1 MAYIGA
7 EPLPGQNREVDDISS
22 SFNGSTTAFT
32 LQVNGLNV
40 SPETANNILVNIG
53 GVIQNPG
60 TDYTIAASTITFT
73 TAPASGLSFFAI
85 ILGAG
90 INTATV
96 ADQTIGTSKVLD
108 NAITADKLAH
118 TSVTAGSYTTA
129 DITVDAQGRITAA
142 ANGTIAE
149 AEIANNAVT
158 TNKIADEAV
167 TLAKLPHG
175 TSSNDGKFLRA
186 NNGADPTFET
196 VNTDLVSDTS
206 PQLGG
211 NLDVNTKNINFGDSA
226 SSSDDRLTFGAG
238 TDLSI
243 YHQASNNTSYLL
255 NTSTDLTFMTS
266 GTNVNVKSDTGE
278 TLAKFVKNGAV
289 ELYFNNG
296 KRFETTDN
304 GILVT
309 GDDTT
314 GSIIKGDFRLK
325 TAGNTQHIV
334 YDASASRLN
343 FADGIT
349 ATFGDGNDL
358 QISHSG
364 SSSITSDDGSFTIA
378 NTANNQHINLKKATN
393 GDIRILDSGN
403 NNTHI
408 FETGGA
414 LRFLGSQTREGNS
427 NSILTA
433 GNNSL
438 DFNGTEYMYF
448 RIAQVERARFQNSNN
463 GFFQIGR
470 SGNTPAN
477 AQLGLGVTNSICGAQ
492 SISNDTGG
500 NEHYRFN
507 NPNGECGQIVT
518 SGSSTSYNTSSD
530 YRLKENDV
538 EISDGITRVKKLR
551 PIRFNWKV
559 DNSKTVDGFFAHEV
573 QEVVPESVRNDK
585 DQVVTQADI
594 DAEKY
599 KQDELGN
606 PIYQSYDAAY
616 IVPLLTAALKEE
628 IAKREALETRVAALE
643 SS

>member
-96 ADQTIGTSKVLD
+96 ADDTIGASKLID
-108 NAITADKLAH
+108 

-158 TNKIADEAV
+158 TNKIADQAV

-196 VNTDLVSDTS
+196 VSSVGGATGVDFNDNVKARFGTGNDLSIFHNATNSFISNTTGILQID
-206 PQLGG
+206 
-211 NLDVNTKNINFGDSA
+211 
-226 SSSDDRLTFGAG
+226 SDDRVQVNATEFRVKNAG
-238 TDLSI
+238 
-243 YHQASNNTSYLL
+243 
-255 NTSTDLTFMTS
+255 
-266 GTNVNVKSDTGE
+266 DTE
-278 TLAKFVKNGAV
+278 TIAKFIQDGAV
-289 ELYFNNG
+289 ELYYNNG

-364 SSSITSDDGSFTIA
+364 SSSITSDSGSFTIA
-378 NTANNQHINLKKATN
+378 NTANNQHINLKKATQ
-393 GDIRILDSGN
+393 GDIRILDSGD

-448 RIAQVERARFQNSNN
+448 RVANVERARFQNSNN
-463 GFFQIGR
+463 GYFQIGR

-477 AQLGLGVTNSICGAQ
+477 AQLGLAVTNSICGAQ

-507 NPNGECGQIVT
+507 NPNGECGNIMTTGT
-518 SGSSTSYNTSSD
+518 STVYNTSSD

-551 PIRFNWKV
+551 PIKFNWKV
-559 DNSKTVDGFFAHEV
+559 DNTKTVDGFFAHEV
-573 QEVVPESVRNDK
+573 KEVVPEAVAYDK

-606 PIYQSYDAAY
+606 PIYQSYDASY

>member
-96 ADQTIGTSKVLD
+96 ADDTIGASKLID
-108 NAITADKLAH
+108 

-158 TNKIADEAV
+158 TNKIADQAV

-196 VNTDLVSDTS
+196 VSSVGGATGVDFNDNVKARFGTGNDLSIFHNATNSFISNTTGILQID
-206 PQLGG
+206 
-211 NLDVNTKNINFGDSA
+211 
-226 SSSDDRLTFGAG
+226 SDDRVQVNATEFRVKNAG
-238 TDLSI
+238 
-243 YHQASNNTSYLL
+243 
-255 NTSTDLTFMTS
+255 
-266 GTNVNVKSDTGE
+266 DTE
-278 TLAKFVKNGAV
+278 TIAKFIQDGAV
-289 ELYFNNG
+289 ELYYNNG

-364 SSSITSDDGSFTIA
+364 SSSITSDSGSFTIA
-378 NTANNQHINLKKATN
+378 NTANNQHINLKKATQ
-393 GDIRILDSGN
+393 GDIRILDSGD

-448 RIAQVERARFQNSNN
+448 RVANVERARFQNSNN
-463 GFFQIGR
+463 GYFQIGR

-477 AQLGLGVTNSICGAQ
+477 AQVGVAVTNSICGIQ
-492 SISNDTGG
+492 TISNDTGG

-507 NPNGECGQIVT
+507 NPNGECGNIMT
-518 SGSSTSYNTSSD
+518 TGSSTVYNTSSD

-551 PIRFNWKV
+551 PIKFNWKV
-559 DNSKTVDGFFAHEV
+559 DNTKTVDGFFAHEV
-573 QEVVPESVRNDK
+573 KEVVPEAVAYDK

-616 IVPLLTAALKEE
+616 LVPLLTAALKEE

>member
-96 ADQTIGTSKVLD
+96 ADDTIGASKLID
-108 NAITADKLAH
+108 

-158 TNKIADEAV
+158 TNKIADQAV

-196 VNTDLVSDTS
+196 VSSVGGATGVDFNDNVKARFGTGNDLSIFHNATNSFISNTTGILQID
-206 PQLGG
+206 
-211 NLDVNTKNINFGDSA
+211 
-226 SSSDDRLTFGAG
+226 SDDRVQVNATEFRVKNAG
-238 TDLSI
+238 
-243 YHQASNNTSYLL
+243 
-255 NTSTDLTFMTS
+255 
-266 GTNVNVKSDTGE
+266 DTE
-278 TLAKFVKNGAV
+278 TIAKFIQDGAV
-289 ELYFNNG
+289 ELYYNNG

-343 FADGIT
+343 FADGIA

-364 SSSITSDDGSFTIA
+364 SSSITSDSGSFTIA
-378 NTANNQHINLKKATN
+378 NTANNQHINLKKATQ
-393 GDIRILDSGN
+393 GDIRILDSGD

-414 LRFLGSQTREGNS
+414 LRFLGSQTREASNS

-448 RIAQVERARFQNSNN
+448 RVANVERARFQNSNN
-463 GFFQIGR
+463 GYFQIGR

-477 AQLGLGVTNSICGAQ
+477 AQLGLAVTNSICGAQ

-507 NPNGECGQIVT
+507 NPNGECGNIMTTGT
-518 SGSSTSYNTSSD
+518 STVYNTSSD

-551 PIRFNWKV
+551 PIKFNWKV
-559 DNSKTVDGFFAHEV
+559 DNTKTVDGFFAHEV
-573 QEVVPESVRNDK
+573 KEVVPEAVAYDK

-616 IVPLLTAALKEE
+616 LVPLLTAALKEE

>member
-22 SFNGSTTAFT
+22 GFNGNATAFT

-96 ADQTIGTSKVLD
+96 ADDTIGASKLID
-108 NAITADKLAH
+108 TA
-118 TSVTAGSYTTA
+118 VTAGSYTTA

-142 ANGTIAE
+142 ASGTISG
-149 AEIANNAVT
+149 AEIADQAVT
-158 TNKIADEAV
+158 NAKVNNSAAIAFSKLA
-167 TLAKLPHG
+167 TLADGNILVG
-175 TSSNDGKFLRA
+175 NGSGVATSVNPSGDIDISNT
-186 NNGADPTFET
+186 GAFSIASGVI
-196 VNTDLVSDTS
+196 VNA
-206 PQLGG
+206 
-211 NLDVNTKNINFGDSA
+211 DVNGSAAIDVSKLSGVMPLAGGTFTGDVTFDGATAGRDIVFDRSDNALEFASYAQLKLADQASIRLGTGEDMNINHSGAAGSI
-226 SSSDDRLTFGAG
+226 SSS
-238 TDLSI
+238 
-243 YHQASNNTSYLL
+243 
-255 NTSTDLTFMTS
+255 
-266 GTNVNVKSDTGE
+266 
-278 TLAKFVKNGAV
+278 
-289 ELYFNNG
+289 
-296 KRFETTDN
+296 
-304 GILVT
+304 
-309 GDDTT
+309 T
-314 GSIIKGDFRLK
+314 GSL
-325 TAGNTQHIV
+325 
-334 YDASASRLN
+334 
-343 FADGIT
+343 
-349 ATFGDGNDL
+349 
-358 QISHSG
+358 
-364 SSSITSDDGSFTIA
+364 TIA
-378 NTANNQHINLKKATN
+378 NTANNQHIVIKKATQ
-393 GDIRILDSGN
+393 GDIRIQDSSAA
-403 NNTHI
+403 NTHI

-448 RIAQVERARFQNSNN
+448 RIANNERARFQNSNN
-463 GFFQIGR
+463 GYFQIGR
-470 SGNTPAN
+470 AGNTPAN
-477 AQLGLGVTNSICGAQ
+477 AQLGLAVTNSICGAQ
-492 SISNDTGG
+492 SISDDTGG

-507 NPNGECGQIVT
+507 NPNGECGNIMT
-518 SGSSTSYNTSSD
+518 TGSSTVYNTSSD

-551 PIRFNWKV
+551 PIKFNWKV

-573 QEVVPESVRNDK
+573 QEVVPEAVAYDK

>member
-96 ADQTIGTSKVLD
+96 ADDTIGASKLID
-108 NAITADKLAH
+108 

-158 TNKIADEAV
+158 TNKIADQAV

-196 VNTDLVSDTS
+196 VSSVGGATGVDFNDNVKARFGTGNDLSIFHNATNSFISNTTGILQID
-206 PQLGG
+206 
-211 NLDVNTKNINFGDSA
+211 
-226 SSSDDRLTFGAG
+226 SDDRVQVNATEFRVKNAG
-238 TDLSI
+238 
-243 YHQASNNTSYLL
+243 
-255 NTSTDLTFMTS
+255 
-266 GTNVNVKSDTGE
+266 DTE
-278 TLAKFVKNGAV
+278 TIAKFIQDGAV
-289 ELYFNNG
+289 ELYYNNG

-378 NTANNQHINLKKATN
+378 NTANNQHIVLKKATQ
-393 GDIRILDSGN
+393 GDIRIQDSSS

-448 RIAQVERARFQNSNN
+448 RIANNERARFQNSNN
-463 GFFQIGR
+463 GYFQVGR

-477 AQLGLGVTNSICGAQ
+477 AQVGVAVTNSICGIQ
-492 SISNDTGG
+492 TISNDTGG

-507 NPNGECGQIVT
+507 NPNGECGNIMTTGT
-518 SGSSTSYNTSSD
+518 STVYNTSSD

-551 PIRFNWKV
+551 PIKFNWKV
-559 DNSKTVDGFFAHEV
+559 DNTKTVDGFFAHEV
-573 QEVVPESVRNDK
+573 KEVVPEAVAYDK

-606 PIYQSYDAAY
+606 PIYQSYDASY

>member
-96 ADQTIGTSKVLD
+96 ADDTIGASKLID
-108 NAITADKLAH
+108 TA
-118 TSVTAGSYTTA
+118 VTAGSYTTA

-167 TLAKLPHG
+167 TLAKLVHG
-175 TSSNDGKFLRA
+175 TSSNNGKFLRA

-211 NLDVNTKNINFGDSA
+211 NLDANTKNILFGDSG
-226 SSSDDRLTFGAG
+226 SSNDDRIKFGA
-238 TDLSI
+238 
-243 YHQASNNTSYLL
+243 
-255 NTSTDLTFMTS
+255 STDLQIYHDSNNSYIQES
-266 GTNVNVKSDTGE
+266 GTGALYIDASQVYITKFGASE
-278 TLAKFVKNGAV
+278 TMAKFFSDNSV

-334 YDASASRLN
+334 YDASASRMN

-378 NTANNQHINLKKATN
+378 NTANNQHIVLKKATQ
-393 GDIRILDSGN
+393 GDIRIQDSSS

-438 DFNGTEYMYF
+438 DFNGSEYMYF
-448 RIAQVERARFQNSNN
+448 RINQNERARFQNSNN
-463 GFFQIGR
+463 GYFQVGR
-470 SGNTPAN
+470 AGNTPAN
-477 AQLGLGVTNSICGAQ
+477 AQIGVAVTNSICGVQ
-492 SISNDTGG
+492 SISDDTGG

-507 NPNGECGQIVT
+507 NPNGECGNIMT
-518 SGSSTSYNTSSD
+518 SGSSTTYNTSSD

-551 PIRFNWKV
+551 PIKFNWKV

-573 QEVVPESVRNDK
+573 QEVVPEAVTYDK

-606 PIYQSYDAAY
+606 PIYQSYDSAY
-616 IVPLLTAALKEE
+616 LVPLLTAALKEE

>member
-96 ADQTIGTSKVLD
+96 ADDTIGASKLID
-108 NAITADKLAH
+108 

-158 TNKIADEAV
+158 TNKIADQAV

-196 VNTDLVSDTS
+196 VSSVGGATGVDFNDNVKARFGTGNDLSIFHNATNSFISNTTGILQID
-206 PQLGG
+206 
-211 NLDVNTKNINFGDSA
+211 
-226 SSSDDRLTFGAG
+226 SDDRVQVNATEFRVKNAG
-238 TDLSI
+238 
-243 YHQASNNTSYLL
+243 
-255 NTSTDLTFMTS
+255 
-266 GTNVNVKSDTGE
+266 DTE
-278 TLAKFVKNGAV
+278 TIAKFIQDGAV
-289 ELYFNNG
+289 ELYYNNG

-364 SSSITSDDGSFTIA
+364 SSSITSDSGSFTIA
-378 NTANNQHINLKKATN
+378 NTANNQHINLKKATQ
-393 GDIRILDSGN
+393 GDIRILDSGD

-448 RIAQVERARFQNSNN
+448 RVANVERARFQNSNN
-463 GFFQIGR
+463 GYFQIGR

-477 AQLGLGVTNSICGAQ
+477 AQLGLAVTNSICGAQ

-507 NPNGECGQIVT
+507 NPNGECGNIMTTGT
-518 SGSSTSYNTSSD
+518 STVYNTSSD

-551 PIRFNWKV
+551 PIKFNWKV

-573 QEVVPESVRNDK
+573 QEVVPEAVAYDK

-616 IVPLLTAALKEE
+616 LVPLLTAALKEE

>member
-32 LQVNGLNV
+32 LQVSGVNV

-96 ADQTIGTSKVLD
+96 ADQTIGTSKVID

-142 ANGTIAE
+142 ASGTIAN
-149 AEIANNAVT
+149 AEIADGAITNAKV
-158 TNKIADEAV
+158 NASAAIARSK
-167 TLAKLPHG
+167 LA
-175 TSSNDGKFLRA
+175 N
-186 NNGADPTFET
+186 
-196 VNTDLVSDTS
+196 VDLVDDTS

-211 NLDVNTKNINFGDSA
+211 ALDLNGNKITGGADIDLTDSGQIKIGTGDDLSLFH
-226 SSSDDRLTFGAG
+226 DG
-238 TDLSI
+238 TDSHI
-243 YHQASNNTSYLL
+243 KN
-255 NTSTDLTFMTS
+255 
-266 GTNVNVKSDTGE
+266 DTGE
-278 TLAKFVKNGAV
+278 LKIRANNVQFRTKLDDETLADLNANGAV

-309 GDDTT
+309 GDNTT

-325 TAGNTQHIV
+325 TANNTQHIV
-334 YDASASRLN
+334 YDASESRLN
-343 FADGIT
+343 FADGIS
-349 ATFGDGNDL
+349 ATFGNGNDL

-364 SSSITSDDGSFTIA
+364 SSSITSDSGSFTIA
-378 NTANNQHINLKKATN
+378 NTANNQHINLKKATQ
-393 GDIRILDSGN
+393 GDIRILDSSN

-433 GNNSL
+433 GDNSL

-448 RIAQVERARFQNSNN
+448 RIANNERARFQNSNN
-463 GFFQIGR
+463 GYFQVGR

-477 AQLGLGVTNSICGAQ
+477 AQIGVAVTNSICGVQ

-551 PIRFNWKV
+551 PIKFNWKV